1 MGWLGDGLGWVW
13 DHTAGAVIG
22 GATGLV
28 WDQVVAG
35 IVGWIVEAVAWF
47 VGRVLSLL
55 EESTQVNLRSEW
67 FIGADGPYRKVLAIA
82 AVLLLGFLFLG
93 LLQGLLA
100 GDPIAMLTRM
110 GRDLPLAVLGM
121 VTTIALASKLLELSD
136 ELSRAVLRGG
146 GEDAKDVL
154 EVISATGSF
163 SGQTSFVIAVLGL
176 FCILAALFVWVE
188 LVIRAALIYLLIA
201 MSPLVFAAM
210 VWPSTRGMLR
220 RLTEIVMALIF
231 SKVVIAIAFSV
242 GAAALSGIDN
252 AGHADAGFTGEVTA
266 GAGTLFSGAVI
277 FCLAAF
283 APFVLLK
290 LFPMAEAAVAA
301 QGISRGPVR
310 TSQQM
315 SSSAFYVQRLADGHG
330 SYASN
335 GSGHGAGGYQSP
347 GNGFGSGPAGGSPSA
362 DGVGPDPGPTT
373 GPGADGVVAGAGG
386 GGAASGGAAAAGPAA
401 SAVGAAEVGRQA
413 REYVP
418 RTAAA
423 AGDVATRTGE
433 PSDAASRPAEPPEQD
448 P

>member
-13 DHTAGAVIG
+13 DHTVGAVVG
-22 GATGLV
+22 GATGFV

-55 EESTQVNLRSEW
+55 EESTRVNLHAEW
-67 FIGADGPYRKVLAIA
+67 FVGADGPYRKVLAIA

-100 GDPIAMLTRM
+100 GDPMAMLARM

-121 VTTIALASKLLELSD
+121 VTTIALATKLLELSD

-146 GEDAKDVL
+146 GDNAKQVL
-154 EVISATGSF
+154 EVIGDASFF

-188 LVIRAALIYLLIA
+188 LVIRSALIYLLIA

-220 RLTEIVMALIF
+220 RLSEIVMALIF

-252 AGHADAGFTGEVTA
+252 AGHADAGFTGEVA
-266 GAGTLFSGAVI
+266 ASAGTLFSGAVI

-310 TSQQM
+310 ATQQV
-315 SSSAFYVQRLADGHG
+315 SSSAFYLERLADGHA
-330 SYASN
+330 SFASN
-335 GSGHGAGGYQSP
+335 GSSNGSGGYHSP
-347 GNGFGSGPAGGSPSA
+347 KSGFGSGPAGGSPSA
-362 DGVGPDPGPTT
+362 NGAGPDPGPAD
-373 GPGADGVVAGAGG
+373 GPGSGGATAGAGG
-386 GGAASGGAAAAGPAA
+386 GGAGTAEGAAAA
-401 SAVGAAEVGRQA
+401 
-413 REYVP
+413 
-418 RTAAA
+418 
-423 AGDVATRTGE
+423 
-433 PSDAASRPAEPPEQD
+433 
-448 P
+448 